1 MTVGR
6 ISGREGELGA
16 LERFLEDVRS
26 GAGRS
31 LVVRGEPGAGKSV
44 LLRHAAGRAAPAR
57 VLTAT
62 GAEPESGMAFAA
74 LHQLLRPVAGLAD
87 ALPGAQRDAV
97 RAALGLAEPTAAQD
111 GFLVS
116 AGVLSLLAE
125 AASDGGL
132 VCVVDD
138 FQWVDQASADALLFA
153 ARRFGPGDG
162 VGLLIGT
169 RDGDRAR
176 QALGALPSLELG
188 GLDAQSARDVLAERA
203 AADPAPEV
211 VETIMTATGG
221 NPLALRETAGLLTVD
236 QLTGRAPLPDPLPV
250 GEGVAAVYGER
261 IARLPEDTRLV
272 LLAAALEGRGDAR
285 LIRAAAA
292 RLGAGPGALDAA
304 EAAGIVEI
312 RPPHVRFLHPLI
324 RAAAHAGAAPAARRA
339 VHRLLAGLLAEDG
352 DHDRAARHHAE
363 AATGPDED
371 VAAGL
376 AAVGERARDRGGYAD
391 AAGLLAR
398 AAALT
403 PDPAVR
409 ARRLTDTATAA
420 WLGGRPGRAHSALAA
435 ARDLAREP
443 LLRAEIARLDARFEL
458 SSGNAAEALRT
469 LLSAAEAAGAAGVS
483 GAAGAGDP
491 EEHGRATR
499 RIVLALLA
507 DAAEA
512 ASAVGDTEAAV
523 RIGRRA
529 AAVTAP
535 PGERE
540 DTGDVFLRDILTG
553 MGALYDGDADRGTHL
568 LRRALTAL
576 TDGDAGDENAGG
588 GDADRDGIGFEGAGF
603 GGADGGGT
611 GFDGTG
617 FGGAGFEGAGRGDTG
632 YGAADRGDTGYQD
645 TGHEEPGHTHTSGT
659 GLVHDGPT
667 YSGPGHERPGH
678 DRSGHGGPG
687 HGGPGHDRP
696 GHGGPGLGGSGQGG
710 SGHDG
715 HGHDGPCHD
724 AFASA
729 RRLTRHGSAAESPA
743 ARLLWAA
750 AAASLLGERDAA
762 ARFGARAGRVARV
775 SGMVGT
781 LPVVLENAATAE
793 RMNSGFALS
802 AALSEEGLALARETG
817 LDNSV
822 AAHLANLAVCAA
834 VRGQEDE
841 CRARAQEALA
851 IAIPH
856 RLGLRAGV
864 ASYAL
869 GLLDLGLGRFDRAH
883 ERLTALASAGPG
895 AGHHLVVWGSA
906 ADRVEAA
913 VAAGDHAAA
922 RAATEFLGQWSADEA
937 SPRARALVA
946 RCRALIADD
955 AEAPALLRTALELLA
970 ADGDQD
976 ATAYDRARTELL
988 LGERLRRDRRTG
1000 EARPHLRQAAEA
1012 FHRMGAVPWERR
1024 AQGELRAAGETAA
1037 PDGPAALDLL
1047 TAQELR
1053 IARLVAEGVSNRDVA
1068 ARLFLSPRTVE
1079 YHLYKVYPK
1088 LGISSRT
1095 ELARLLR

>member
-6 ISGREGELGA
+6 ISGREDELGA
-16 LERFLEDVRS
+16 LEEFLEDVRS
-26 GAGRS
+26 GTGRS
-31 LVVRGEPGAGKSV
+31 LVVRGEPGAGKST
-44 LLRHAAGRAAPAR
+44 LLRHAADRAAPAC

-97 RAALGLAEPTAAQD
+97 RAALGLAEPAAAQD
-111 GFLVS
+111 GFLVA

-125 AASDGGL
+125 AASAGGL

-138 FQWVDQASADALLFA
+138 FQWVDQSSAGALLFA
-153 ARRFGPGDG
+153 ARRFGGGDG

-169 RDGDRAR
+169 RDGAGARRA
-176 QALGALPSLELG
+176 LSALPSLELG
-188 GLDAQSARDVLAERA
+188 ALDAASARDVLAERA

-211 VETIMTATGG
+211 VEIVTAATGG
-221 NPLALRETAGLLTVD
+221 NPLALRETAGLLTPD

-250 GEGVAAVYGER
+250 GEEVAAVYGER
-261 IARLPEDTRLV
+261 IVRLPEDTRLA

-285 LIRAAAA
+285 LIRAAAEQ
-292 RLGAGPGALDAA
+292 LGADPGALDAA

-312 RPPHVRFLHPLI
+312 RPPRLRFRHPLI

-339 VHRLLAGLLAEDG
+339 VHRRLAGLLAEDG
-352 DHDRAARHHAE
+352 DHDRAARHRAE

-376 AAVGERARDRGGYAD
+376 AAAGERARARGGYAD

-398 AAALT
+398 AAVLT

-435 ARDLAREP
+435 ARGLARDP

-469 LLSAAEAAGAAGVS
+469 LLSAAEAAGAAG
-483 GAAGAGDP
+483 AAGAGGS
-491 EEHGRATR
+491 EERARATR

-523 RIGRRA
+523 RVGRRA

-535 PGERE
+535 PGVPE
-540 DTGDVFLRDILTG
+540 DAGDAFLRDVLTG
-553 MGALYDGDADRGTHL
+553 MGALYEGDADHGTHL
-568 LRRALTAL
+568 LRRALAAL
-576 TDGDAGDENAGG
+576 PDE
-588 GDADRDGIGFEGAGF
+588 
-603 GGADGGGT
+603 GT
-611 GFDGTG
+611 GDDGS
-617 FGGAGFEGAGRGDTG
+617 
-632 YGAADRGDTGYQD
+632 
-645 TGHEEPGHTHTSGT
+645 GHEHTYGTHVGHDS
-659 GLVHDGPT
+659 
-667 YSGPGHERPGH
+667 PGH
-678 DRSGHGGPG
+678 DGVGAAEPT
-687 HGGPGHDRP
+687 RP
-696 GHGGPGLGGSGQGG
+696 APAG
-710 SGHDG
+710 
-715 HGHDGPCHD
+715 
-724 AFASA
+724 
-729 RRLTRHGSAAESPA
+729 TGSAAESPA

-762 ARFGARAGRVARV
+762 ARYGARAGRVARV

-802 AALSEEGLALARETG
+802 AALSEEGLALAREAG

-841 CRARAQEALA
+841 CRARAREALA

-895 AGHHLVVWGSA
+895 AGHHMVVWGSA

-913 VAAGDHAAA
+913 VAVGDRAAA
-922 RAATEFLGQWSADEA
+922 DTAAEFLGQWSAEAA

-946 RCRALIADD
+946 RCRALVADD
-955 AEAPALLRTALELLA
+955 ADAPALLRRALELLA
-970 ADGDQD
+970 ADDDQD

-988 LGERLRRDRRTG
+988 LGERLRRDRRAG
-1000 EARPHLRQAAEA
+1000 EARPHLRHAAEA
-1012 FHRMGAVPWERR
+1012 FHRMGALPWERR
-1024 AQGELRAAGETAA
+1024 ARGELRAAGETAG
-1037 PDGPAALDLL
+1037 PDGPAALDGL

-1095 ELARLLR
+1095 ELARLLQ